1 MAQDSSTNSSN
12 EAKFNIMSSPKSA
25 TLHFIRQFARTCVG
39 LNGGALGSVILN

>member
-1 MAQDSSTNSSN
+1 MAHNSSSTSPN

-25 TLHFIRQFARTCVG
+25 TLHFIRQFARTYVG